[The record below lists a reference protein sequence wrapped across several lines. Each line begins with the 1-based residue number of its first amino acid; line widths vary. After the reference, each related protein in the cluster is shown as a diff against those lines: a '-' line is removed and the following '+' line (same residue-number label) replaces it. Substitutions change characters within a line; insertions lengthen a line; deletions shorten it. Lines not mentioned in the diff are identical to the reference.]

1 MLGLPDEYQ
10 NNTTGVL
17 GTQQTLYSGL
27 VTAAGVPGPAVW
39 GVRTSSQMSN
49 GIDVLPRHY
58 VTLWEALGRMTTPD
72 IKQNEWTIA

>member
-27 VTAAGVPGPAVW
+27 VTAAGVPGPAV
-39 GVRTSSQMSN
+39 
-49 GIDVLPRHY
+49 
-58 VTLWEALGRMTTPD
+58 
-72 IKQNEWTIA
+72 